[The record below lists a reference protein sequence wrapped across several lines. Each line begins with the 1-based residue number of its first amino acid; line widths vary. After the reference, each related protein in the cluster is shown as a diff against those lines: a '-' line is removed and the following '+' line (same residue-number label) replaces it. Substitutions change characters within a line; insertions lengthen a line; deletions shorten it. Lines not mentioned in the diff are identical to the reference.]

1 MKISLAMMML
11 LLASLSAVMTQDRN
25 YYYKPDVTG
34 GDRLEIANK
43 NICEQKDGWW
53 MDSDMKGPT
62 LVAINTK
69 VGFRSENIQDCRN
82 DYQPLVL
89 NENLLLVS
97 CTGRL
102 IAGKIGEIGSKLIMT
117 DDKTQCDAVFPI
129 EDNKYR
135 LICRTTND
143 SGKQIY
149 YRDFDQ
155 TTLQLSPKA
164 LINLGID
171 ASITLNRSIRI

>member
-1 MKISLAMMML
+1 MMML